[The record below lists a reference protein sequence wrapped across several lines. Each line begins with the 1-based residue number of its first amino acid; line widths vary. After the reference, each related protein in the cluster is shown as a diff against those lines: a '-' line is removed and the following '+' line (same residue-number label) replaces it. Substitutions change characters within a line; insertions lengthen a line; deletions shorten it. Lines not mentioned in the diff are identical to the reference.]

1 MISKREDEKIE
12 KGVLSVSN
20 SKKIS
25 LFSLVSLGVGSV
37 IGSGIFSMLCM
48 GMSMTGRSIV
58 LSMVLAMFLAIL
70 QQVRNLF
77 ISSMFAMDGGVYAQQ
92 ALVLPPDFTG
102 IMSIVYIISNC
113 SFTVLG
119 ISVAS
124 YIIQLIPALAPYRIL
139 ISVVI
144 LSVFFLLSIR
154 GTSALAKVQ
163 NVMTVCMYV
172 ALGMLIV
179 FGIMNG
185 QDAASEDGTPYFAYG
200 ANSFMMSV
208 ALMSFT
214 CNGTTCILNVTADA
228 KNPKRNVPLAII
240 LSGII
245 CAVIY
250 ALLAYVASLVL
261 PISEAANYNLGT
273 VAQKIM
279 PNAFYIFF
287 LIGGAIGALLTSLLG
302 GIAGMWAPI
311 ASGAEDGWLPK
322 FLAKKNRYGTA
333 PNVLILMWIIAIVP
347 VIFDFSLDTIV
358 SFITAPGAF
367 VNVVAVALSFRLPQ
381 RFPEAWKKCGMHCPY
396 WLYCFLLAISGIAS
410 LLIGIYSLMMLDTV
424 GIIGNI
430 ALTLAMFLYAHF
442 RYKSGKVHLYS
453 IEGVADTQ

>member
-48 GMSMTGRSIV
+48 GVSMTGRSIV

-322 FLAKKNRYGTA
+322 NLYLSMASSRRPCSSCLAPMAR
-333 PNVLILMWIIAIVP
+333 
-347 VIFDFSLDTIV
+347 
-358 SFITAPGAF
+358 
-367 VNVVAVALSFRLPQ
+367 
-381 RFPEAWKKCGMHCPY
+381 
-396 WLYCFLLAISGIAS
+396 
-410 LLIGIYSLMMLDTV
+410 
-424 GIIGNI
+424 
-430 ALTLAMFLYAHF
+430 
-442 RYKSGKVHLYS
+442 
-453 IEGVADTQ
+453 